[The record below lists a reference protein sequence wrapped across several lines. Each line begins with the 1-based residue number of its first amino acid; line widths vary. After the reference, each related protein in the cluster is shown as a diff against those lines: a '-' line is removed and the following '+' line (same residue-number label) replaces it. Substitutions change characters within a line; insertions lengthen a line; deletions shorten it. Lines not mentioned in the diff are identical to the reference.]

1 MAWDELPEV
10 IFIEI
15 MTMVGLESLT
25 RLHNCRQVCK
35 SWNNLI
41 LHDIWGSGHK
51 RMILRERLQRNWG
64 PGRFPSEE
72 EISLAKML
80 GDD

>member
-35 SWNNLI
+35 NWNNQI
-41 LHDIWGSGHK
+41 FRHIWGSGHK
-51 RMILRERLQRNWG
+51 KMILRERLQRNWG

>member
-1 MAWDELPEV
+1 MAWDELPEL
-10 IFIEI
+10 IFSEI
-15 MTMVGLESLT
+15 MTMVGQESLT
-25 RLHNCRQVCK
+25 RLHTCRQVCK

-41 LHDIWGSGHK
+41 FHHIWGNGHK
-51 RMILRERLQRNWG
+51 KMILRERLQRNWV